1 MKSDNRN
8 KIGTTRET
16 AFSRIE
22 KIHPVKM
29 LLLLGLVGSGM
40 LFLILILAYVRS
52 EAAFFRNLGL
62 GFPRF
67 FSVSTVLILISS
79 YTISRTARYYKKDN
93 LVKMSACL
101 GVTLLL
107 SMLFVLSQVGGWYE
121 LASSGIYFRGKPYG
135 SYLYFIP
142 ALHVLHLAVGML
154 FLGYVYFKTLY
165 AASDAI
171 RTLVFI
177 RDPFR
182 KLQLNLLI
190 TYWHFLGGIWLV
202 IYFTFLF
209 LF

>member
-1 MKSDNRN
+1 MKSDNSN
-8 KIGTTRET
+8 KIGAARIA
-16 AFSRIE
+16 AFYRIE

-29 LLLLGLVGSGM
+29 LLILCLSGSAM
-40 LFLILILAYVRS
+40 LFLILTLAYART
-52 EAAFFRNLGL
+52 EATFFRNLGL

-67 FSVSTVLILISS
+67 FSVSTVIMLINS
-79 YTISRTARYYKKDN
+79 YTISRTAKLYRKDN
-93 LVKMSACL
+93 LVKMLAYL
-101 GVTLLL
+101 GITLLL

-135 SYLYFIP
+135 SYLYLIP
-142 ALHVLHLAVGML
+142 AVHVLHLIVGL
-154 FLGYVYFKTLY
+154 IFLGYVYFKTLY

-190 TYWHFLGGIWLV
+190 TYMHFLSGLWLAV
-202 IYFTFLF
+202 YFIFLF